1 MNRPHRTQRLGAL
14 VAATA
19 TAVGAATTIL
29 ALSGPAGAADNPAP
43 LIGAEKANAIDGQ
56 YIVVMKDQAKA
67 GNGFRAS
74 AKSANAA
81 VRSKAEEA
89 GGKVKFTYDAALNG
103 FAATLSDAALAEVRS
118 DPAVDYVEAD
128 GVVKATGD
136 QSNPTWGI
144 DRIDQRNLP
153 LSNSYHYD
161 QTGSGVTAYIID
173 TGILSTHSQFS
184 GRVAS
189 GYYSVGSSTT
199 DENGHGT
206 HVAGTVGGSTYGVAK
221 GVTLVP
227 VRVLD
232 AQGSGTDSGVI
243 AGINWV
249 TSNHTTGPAV
259 ANMSLGG
266 GASSSLDAAVNS
278 SIADGVTYAVAA
290 GNDNA
295 NASSY
300 SPARVANAITVG
312 STTNTDAR
320 SSFSNYGSV
329 VDVFAPGSNITSSW
343 YTSTTATNTI
353 SGTSMATPHVAGT
366 AALYLAAH
374 TSATPATVQSWITSN
389 ATTGVVTSPGT
400 GSPNR
405 LLYSLEGGGTDPTD
419 PPSTG
424 NLLVNPGFESGAT
437 GWSASS
443 GVIDNSTSAPART
456 GSYKAW
462 LNGYGSTHTDT
473 LSQSVTLPTTG
484 KTLSFYLRVIT
495 NETTT
500 STAYDKL
507 TVKVG
512 STTLAT
518 YSNLNASSS
527 YALKSFSLGSYAGS
541 TVTLTFTGTED
552 SSLGT
557 SFLIDDTSIA

>member
-1 MNRPHRTQRLGAL
+1 
-14 VAATA
+14 
-19 TAVGAATTIL
+19 
-29 ALSGPAGAADNPAP
+29 
-43 LIGAEKANAIDGQ
+43 
-56 YIVVMKDQAKA
+56 
-67 GNGFRAS
+67 
-74 AKSANAA
+74 
-81 VRSKAEEA
+81 
-89 GGKVKFTYDAALNG
+89 
-103 FAATLSDAALAEVRS
+103 
-118 DPAVDYVEAD
+118 
-128 GVVKATGD
+128 
-136 QSNPTWGI
+136 
-144 DRIDQRNLP
+144 
-153 LSNSYHYD
+153 
-161 QTGSGVTAYIID
+161 
-173 TGILSTHSQFS
+173 
-184 GRVAS
+184 
-189 GYYSVGSSTT
+189 
-199 DENGHGT
+199 
-206 HVAGTVGGSTYGVAK
+206 
-221 GVTLVP
+221 
-227 VRVLD
+227 
-232 AQGSGTDSGVI
+232 
-243 AGINWV
+243 
-249 TSNHTTGPAV
+249 
-259 ANMSLGG
+259 
-266 GASSSLDAAVNS
+266 
-278 SIADGVTYAVAA
+278 
-290 GNDNA
+290 
-295 NASSY
+295 
-300 SPARVANAITVG
+300 
-312 STTNTDAR
+312 
-320 SSFSNYGSV
+320 
-329 VDVFAPGSNITSSW
+329 VDVIAPGSNITSSW

-353 SGTSMATPHVAGT
+353 SGTSMATPHVAGV

-374 TSATPATVQSWITSN
+374 TSATPATIQSWITSN

-405 LLYSLEGGGTDPTD
+405 LLYSLEGGTTPTD

-443 GVIDNSTSAPART
+443 GVIDNSSSAPART

>member
-1 MNRPHRTQRLGAL
+1 MNRPHRVQRLGAL
-14 VAATA
+14 AAATA

-29 ALSGPAGAADNPAP
+29 ALSGPAGAAGSPAP

-74 AKSANAA
+74 AKSDNAA

-89 GGKVKFTYDAALNG
+89 GGNVKFTYDAALNG
-103 FAATLSDAALAEVRS
+103 FAATLSDSALAEVRS
-118 DPAVDYVEAD
+118 DPAVGYVEAD

-153 LSNSYHYD
+153 LSSSYHYD

-173 TGILSTHSQFS
+173 TGILSTHTQFS

-249 TSNHTTGPAV
+249 TSNHTSGPAV

-295 NASSY
+295 DASSY

-320 SSFSNYGSV
+320 SSFSNYGSI

-353 SGTSMATPHVAGT
+353 SGTSMATPHVAGV

-374 TSATPATVQSWITSN
+374 TSATPAAVQSWITSN
-389 ATTGVVTSPGT
+389 ATTGVVTSPGS

-405 LLYSLEGGGTDPTD
+405 LLYSLEGGTTPTD

-443 GVIDNSTSAPART
+443 GVIDSSSSAPART

-557 SFLIDDTSIA
+557 SFLIDDTSVA

>member
-1 MNRPHRTQRLGAL
+1 MNRPHRVQRLGAL
-14 VAATA
+14 AAATA

-43 LIGAEKANAIDGQ
+43 LIGADKANAIDGQ

-74 AKSANAA
+74 AKSDNAA

-103 FAATLSDAALAEVRS
+103 FAATLSDSALAEVRS

-153 LSNSYHYD
+153 LSSSYHYD

-173 TGILSTHSQFS
+173 TGILSTHTQFS

-199 DENGHGT
+199 DQNGHGT

-295 NASSY
+295 DASSY

-320 SSFSNYGSV
+320 SSFSNYGSI

-353 SGTSMATPHVAGT
+353 SGTSMATPHVAGV

-405 LLYSLEGGGTDPTD
+405 LLYSLEGGTTPTD

-443 GVIDNSTSAPART
+443 GVIDNSSSAPART

-557 SFLIDDTSIA
+557 SFLIDDTSVA

>member
-29 ALSGPAGAADNPAP
+29 ALSGPAGAADTPAP

-74 AKSANAA
+74 AKSDNAA

-89 GGKVKFTYDAALNG
+89 GGKVKFTYDAAING
-103 FAATLSDAALAEVRS
+103 FAATLSDSALAEVRN

-153 LSNSYHYD
+153 LSSSYHYD

-173 TGILSTHSQFS
+173 TGILSTHTQFS

-199 DENGHGT
+199 DQNGHGT

-249 TSNHTTGPAV
+249 TSNHTSGPAV

-329 VDVFAPGSNITSSW
+329 VDVFAPGSSITSSW

-353 SGTSMATPHVAGT
+353 SGTSMATPHVAGV

-405 LLYSLEGGGTDPTD
+405 LLYSLEGGGTTPTD
-419 PPSTG
+419 PPTTG

-443 GVIDNSTSAPART
+443 GVIDNSSSAPART

-557 SFLIDDTSIA
+557 SFLIDDTSVA